1 MSIQACRMSV
11 LSRYCGYDSF
21 LRSDYISS
29 VKIVVHIVNTVQTA
43 GLFTG
48 KPVGEFFMIAG
59 VRRPVCGCLFT
70 KPKLRYEWEEK

>member
-48 KPVGEFFMIAG
+48 KPVGGIFHD
-59 VRRPVCGCLFT
+59 RRSQADS
-70 KPKLRYEWEEK
+70 LRLSVYETETSV